1 MNKTNANIDDLADH
15 VFEALRKSSKLYYQ
29 PKHQTLRKLFNCLYF
44 ASMNSE
50 EGELI
55 RVRVAFYNPSEPDL
69 GRRVKTDRWNFV
81 PFDNPR
87 IFDLKTVV
95 KLSKSVDPWSG
106 SLAVF
111 TDEDEELQIY
121 GLIDQAI
128 HAESFLHRETSTKPD
143 QAGLFQVSITGIGC
157 LSVIMDYD
165 LIATLKQDELVTEF
179 VDAIRYGPLALQIK
193 DNATAF
199 REAIQ
204 RYIKINEYEDPKERY
219 SLLADNTVRD
229 TISRLL
235 IQIRNYRHGGAILIT
250 DQTDELKVKY
260 DIKYKRLHSAM
271 SRLVKA
277 TIAHAETIYLVNDVI
292 DDVVPGELF
301 EEYNTTA
308 EKKKMAENELKGA
321 IRFVA
326 SHSRVDGLIL
336 LNTNMEELGY
346 GAIIQ
351 EMNLPKR
358 IYHAQD
364 NSATKVQGKQ
374 PEHYG
379 TRHQSMISFCWNNP
393 GSIGFVVSQDAD
405 LRAFMRLDGRLVM
418 WENIKTQKYV
428 KTPVLKRST
437 VSRGKSV

>member
-1 MNKTNANIDDLADH
+1 MNKFDADIDDLTDH
-15 VFEALRKSSKLYYQ
+15 VFDELKKSRKLYYQ
-29 PKHQTLRKLFNCLYF
+29 PKHQTLHKLFNCLYF

-55 RVRVAFYNPSEPDL
+55 RVRVAFYNPNEPDSSK
-69 GRRVKTDRWNFV
+69 RVKTDRWNFV
-81 PFDNPR
+81 PFNKSRP
-87 IFDLKTVV
+87 FDLKTVV

-111 TDEDEELQIY
+111 TDDDDELKIY

-128 HAESFLHRETSTKPD
+128 HAESFLHRETSSKPD

-165 LIATLKQDELVTEF
+165 LIATLKQDELVTDF

-193 DNATAF
+193 ENASLFKQAVLRF
-199 REAIQ
+199 IRAN
-204 RYIKINEYEDPKERY
+204 KYEDPQERY
-219 SLLADNTVRD
+219 SLLAENTVRD

-250 DQTDELKVKY
+250 DQIDELKVKY
-260 DIKYKRLHSAM
+260 NIKYNRLNNAM
-271 SRLVKA
+271 LRLVKA
-277 TIAHAETIYLVNDVI
+277 TIAHAETISLVNEVI
-292 DDVVPGELF
+292 DDTVPGELF
-301 EEYNTTA
+301 EEYYTTA
-308 EKKKMAENELKGA
+308 EKKRMAENELKGA

-346 GAIIQ
+346 GTIIQ
-351 EMNLPKR
+351 EINLPVR
-358 IYHAQD
+358 IWFAQD
-364 NSATKVQGKQ
+364 NSATDLQRKL

-379 TRHQSMISFCWNNP
+379 TRHQSMISFSWNNP
-393 GSIGFVVSQDAD
+393 GSIGFVISQDGD
-405 LRAFMRLDGRLVM
+405 VRAFMRIDDKLVM

-428 KTPVLKRST
+428 KAAVVKRTSLNRRKST
-437 VSRGKSV
+437 